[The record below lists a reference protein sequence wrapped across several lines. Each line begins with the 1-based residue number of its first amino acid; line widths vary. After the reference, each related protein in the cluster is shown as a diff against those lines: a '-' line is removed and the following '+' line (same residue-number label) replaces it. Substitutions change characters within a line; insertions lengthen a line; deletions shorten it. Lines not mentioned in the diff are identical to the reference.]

1 MIDMFD
7 GNEVGNDEGSVDEKS
22 SWQALVR
29 RPREFRGGACGVSP
43 SRQARCAAALEPID
57 EGNAA
62 KRGALACET
71 KHLSSEIELSS
82 GQTVKGV
89 IFCLIHCRIST
100 YKFYGGQRKWDCMN
114 WAVFVKHFIVR
125 ILLYPGSPLSDTTT
139 FCHQISAHPPNIHYH
154 YYYSKS
160 KKHFYL

>member
-7 GNEVGNDEGSVDEKS
+7 GNEVGNDEASVEEKS
-22 SWQALVR
+22 SLQALVR
-29 RPREFRGGACGVSP
+29 RPVYVLRGEFRGGPCGVSP
-43 SRQARCAAALEPID
+43 SRPRCAAALEPID

-89 IFCLIHCRIST
+89 I
-100 YKFYGGQRKWDCMN
+100 
-114 WAVFVKHFIVR
+114 A
-125 ILLYPGSPLSDTTT
+125 
-139 FCHQISAHPPNIHYH
+139 
-154 YYYSKS
+154 
-160 KKHFYL
+160 